1 MKKFNHFALSLDFLT
16 SALLSLGLAYP
27 LLGSALCTAGFGW
40 PLIDLHLLHDNNLLS
55 CDNPHCPRQPL
66 TC

>member
-1 MKKFNHFALSLDFLT
+1 MKKFSHFALSLDFLT

-40 PLIDLHLLHDNNLLS
+40 PLIDLHLLYDNNLS
-55 CDNPHCPRQPL
+55 
-66 TC
+66 